1 MTARLPQLLPAG
13 DARTRALAAGTA
25 AVIVTYRPA
34 LDLGPTLS
42 ALRALIG
49 QVLLVD
55 NSEQA
60 PPGLAEQAARAGATL
75 LLNGNRGGLAGAY
88 NLALQQ
94 LQRQPDVQHVVF
106 LDQDSDPSSLGL
118 LLADPDNQRLLL
130 DDKTAALSAAYRD
143 RATGLRGKYMRLQ
156 RLGLSYLP
164 REFAGPQAVAFVIN
178 SMSVWRRAALD
189 RLGPFHEGLR
199 IDHVDTEYCL
209 RARRAGLQV
218 WVNGSH
224 EFAHAIGERRRF
236 RFLGREMQAGG
247 HGPRRRYLIG
257 RNTAWLAR
265 TQLLHEPAFAALCLM
280 RLAYEVVGIVKA
292 EPQAG
297 PKLRALLRGAL
308 AGLLLPLPREVPKPG
323 PAGAR

>member
-1 MTARLPQLLPAG
+1 MTARLPQLQPAG
-13 DARTRALAAGTA
+13 DSRARALAAGTA
-25 AVIVTYRPA
+25 AVIVTYRPH
-34 LDLGPTLS
+34 DDPGPVLS
-42 ALRALIG
+42 ALRGMVG
-49 QVLLVD
+49 QVMLID
-55 NSEQA
+55 NSEQ
-60 PPGLAEQAARAGATL
+60 PPPHLTEQVARAGATL

-94 LQRQPDVQHVVF
+94 LRQLPDLHHVVF
-106 LDQDSDPSSLGL
+106 LDQDSDPSSLSL
-118 LLADPDNQRLLL
+118 LLNDPDNQRLLL

-143 RATGLRGKYMRLQ
+143 RATGLRGKYMRLR

-164 REFAGPQAVAFVIN
+164 REFAGPQPVAFVIN

-265 TQLLHEPAFAALCLM
+265 TQLLREPAFAALCLM

-297 PKLRALLRGAL
+297 PKLRALLHGAL
-308 AGLLLPLPREVPKPG
+308 TGLLLPLPRQLPRSAP
-323 PAGAR
+323 PRTR